1 MLRGFLESITGIFT
15 GSDMPLDLTFPLQQ
29 MGALGEEHSG
39 DDGSCWITKTHFPM
53 ESFEIKF
60 HASKMIVIV
69 RNPIDVV
76 PSMM

>member
-1 MLRGFLESITGIFT
+1 
-15 GSDMPLDLTFPLQQ
+15 

-60 HASKMIVIV
+60 HANKMIVIA